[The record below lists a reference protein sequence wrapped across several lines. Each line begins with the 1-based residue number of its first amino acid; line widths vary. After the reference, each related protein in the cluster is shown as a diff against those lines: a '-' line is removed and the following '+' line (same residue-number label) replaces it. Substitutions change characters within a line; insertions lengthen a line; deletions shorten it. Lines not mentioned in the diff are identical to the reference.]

1 MDALRSPA
9 GERLLAEVAARG
21 TGDDELLATVA
32 ALRLRYDPE
41 LVAVAVTQVRLRVRA
56 RAKFGPDA
64 DRMFFTADGLEQATR
79 AVVAARH
86 ADRFAAAGAD
96 RVLDLCCG
104 VGGDLVAFARAGL
117 AATGVDRDPATV
129 AAARA
134 NLAALGLPGTV
145 RVGEAADAAAEL
157 AAAPPG
163 AGAGVAGR
171 GVAGPGGVA
180 EPGQWAAWID
190 PSRRAG
196 GRRVFDPRAYSPPLS
211 FVAELAAAVPLT
223 GAKVAP
229 GIPHEAVP
237 AGAEAE
243 WVSVGGEVKEAA
255 LWFGPLATATRRAT
269 VLPAGAGPAAT
280 LVPVGDG
287 PPPVGPPGEW
297 LYEPDGAVIRA
308 GLVGEVVA
316 ALPGGRLL
324 DPTIA
329 YVAAD
334 RPAPTPYARGWRVT
348 DVLPFSADPAA
359 GAAAG
364 PRHRPGDGE
373 EARLRGRPGAA
384 APAAAADRRRAGRGG
399 GADPGGRGAD
409 RAGVRAGG
417 QPGSRSTQ
425 SSHAVRSVSAAR
437 SRWCPARG

>member
-41 LVAVAVTQVRLRVRA
+41 LVAAAVTQVRLRVRA

-104 VGGDLVAFARAGL
+104 IGGDLVAFARAGL
-117 AATGVDRDPATV
+117 AVTGVDRDPATV
-129 AAARA
+129 EAARA

-163 AGAGVAGR
+163 AAPPGAGSGVAG
-171 GVAGPGGVA
+171 
-180 EPGQWAAWID
+180 EAAWVD

-211 FVAELAAAVPLT
+211 FVTELAAAVPLT

-280 LVPVGDG
+280 LVPGGDG

-348 DVLPFSADPAA
+348 DVLPFSV
-359 GAAAG
+359 
-364 PRHRPGDGE
+364 
-373 EARLRGRPGAA
+373 ARLRALLRARGTGRVTVKKRGSAVDPELLRRQLRLTGDGPAAVVVLTRVAGARTVLVCEPA
-384 APAAAADRRRAGRGG
+384 VSPAAAAPSPATPSGR
-399 GADPGGRGAD
+399 
-409 RAGVRAGG
+409 
-417 QPGSRSTQ
+417 
-425 SSHAVRSVSAAR
+425 
-437 SRWCPARG
+437 

>member
-41 LVAVAVTQVRLRVRA
+41 LVAAAVTQVRLRVRA

-104 VGGDLVAFARAGL
+104 IGGDLVAFARAGL
-117 AATGVDRDPATV
+117 AVTGVDRDPATV
-129 AAARA
+129 EAARA

-163 AGAGVAGR
+163 AAPPGA
-171 GVAGPGGVA
+171 
-180 EPGQWAAWID
+180 AAWVD

-211 FVAELAAAVPLT
+211 FVTELAAAVPLT

-229 GIPHEAVP
+229 GIPHQAVP

-280 LVPVGDG
+280 LVPGGDG

-348 DVLPFSADPAA
+348 DVLPFSV
-359 GAAAG
+359 
-364 PRHRPGDGE
+364 
-373 EARLRGRPGAA
+373 ARLRALLRARGTGRVTVKKRGSAVDPELLRRQLRLTGDGPAAVVVLTRVAGARTVLVCEPA
-384 APAAAADRRRAGRGG
+384 VSPAAAAPSPATPSGR
-399 GADPGGRGAD
+399 
-409 RAGVRAGG
+409 
-417 QPGSRSTQ
+417 
-425 SSHAVRSVSAAR
+425 
-437 SRWCPARG
+437 